1 MKITKEHVGK
11 RVKGSDWTGD
21 DYIRVLAVGETHFF
35 GEQVDLGE
43 GLYRRS
49 YAPCGEWELL
59 PDPKP
64 LRAQA
69 FFRDRPSHFWQLSSG
84 LFSSTED
91 AANFLSEWKYV
102 RWPARIDPKTGMY
115 ILPED

>member
-11 RVKGSDWTGD
+11 RVKSSEWKNDE
-21 DYIRVLAVGETHFF
+21 YVRVLAVGETRFF
-35 GEQVDLGE
+35 AEHSDLGE
-43 GLYRRS
+43 LLFLRTCPH
-49 YAPCGEWELL
+49 ATWELL

-69 FFRDRPSHFWQLSSG
+69 FFRDGPSHFWQLSSG
-84 LFSSTED
+84 LFSSTES
-91 AANFLSEWKYV
+91 AVNFLSEWKYV
-102 RWPARIDPKTGMY
+102 RWPALIDPNTGMY